1 MTSSGIDL
9 VSLRLQE
16 AQIEHADVAVRQ
28 FDGERIYLISVPE
41 QHLERALTVG
51 QSLEAELAHESD
63 SVVVT
68 IRPVKRITV
77 DSLGPVR
84 NLEDPR
90 IDALVQLLTSR
101 SRTSEAQPSLA
112 YIPNNTANLARVTGA
127 RHHLI
132 FGRRGAGKT
141 ALLLEAK
148 RRIELDH
155 QSTAWLNMQPLRNES
170 IERVFLHVSLRLVSA
185 LKAQASS
192 QELINAE
199 FYKLLSQ
206 KSDQLQELL
215 DEPTTSPSKVRR
227 VVPSLQMVIQRT
239 TASMGGRLYV
249 FLDDFYYIPRG
260 MQAEVLDLLHSSIRD
275 ADVWLKIA
283 SIRHLTRWFRPS
295 PPVGLQTGQ
304 DVDLVDLD
312 LSLQDPSAAVS
323 FLTRVLKEYCEHSHI
338 SNIHHVITREAVD
351 RLVFG
356 SGGVPRDFLT
366 LAAAAISKDRARPGA
381 RAVGVSAV
389 NQAAGEAARS
399 KLGELEDDL
408 ASNIGY
414 SEQTYHALTRVREFC
429 LDQKS
434 FTYFRVD
441 FRDKEKHPDEYG
453 VLTRLLEVRLVHL
466 IDASVSYADK
476 AGERSECYT
485 LDLSQYSGSR
495 LKQGLRVLDLQDGLL
510 VSKQTRTLNRN
521 VDGKSV
527 NSGVVVGKTAREVL
541 GILRKAPLLELSM
554 FQRLVQTYEP
564 AIDDIERVLAGR
576 RSMTIDELVDALNRP
591 YLEVMSAVT
600 ALIERGRLEEIDAE
614 GISAYRLRRD

>member
-1 MTSSGIDL
+1 MAPSGTALVNQRLKEADIDNAH
-9 VSLRLQE
+9 V
-16 AQIEHADVAVRQ
+16 VVRQ
-28 FDGERIYLISVPE
+28 FDSERIYLISVPE
-41 QHLERALTVG
+41 HHLPRAVEVG
-51 QSLEAELAHESD
+51 QSLEIELAGESD

-68 IRPVKRITV
+68 IRPVKRTTI
-77 DSLGPVR
+77 DHLGPVK

-155 QSTAWLNMQPLRNES
+155 LSTAWLNMQPFRNES
-170 IERVFLHVSLRLVSA
+170 IERIFLHVASRVVAA
-185 LKAQASS
+185 LKAQAI
-192 QELINAE
+192 QQNLNKTE
-199 FYKLLSQ
+199 FYTLLN
-206 KSDQLQELL
+206 KMSDQLQNLL
-215 DEPTTSPSKVRR
+215 DEPITSPSIVRR
-227 VVPSLQMVIQRT
+227 IVPSLQMAVQRA
-239 TASMGGRLYV
+239 TASTGGRLYV

-275 ADVWLKIA
+275 ADIWLKIA

-295 PPVGLQTGQ
+295 PPTGLQTGQ

-312 LSLQDPSAAVS
+312 LSLQDPSAAVD
-323 FLTRVLKEYCEHSHI
+323 FLTKVLKEYCEHSHI

-434 FTYFRVD
+434 YTYFRVD

-521 VDGKSV
+521 VDGKSPT
-527 NSGVVVGKTAREVL
+527 GVVTGKTAREVL
-541 GILRKAPLLELSM
+541 GILRKAPLLELST
-554 FQRLVQTYEP
+554 FERLVQTYEP

-591 YLEVMSAVT
+591 YLEVRSAAT
-600 ALIERGRLEEIDAE
+600 TLIDRGRLELIDAE
-614 GISAYRLRRD
+614 GTPAYKMRRD